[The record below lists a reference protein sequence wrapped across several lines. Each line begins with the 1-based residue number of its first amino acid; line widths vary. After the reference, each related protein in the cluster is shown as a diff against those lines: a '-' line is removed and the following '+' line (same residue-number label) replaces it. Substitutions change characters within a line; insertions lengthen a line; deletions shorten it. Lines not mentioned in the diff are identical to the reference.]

1 MLPERIKQYITDH
14 TSAEIPVLTELY
26 RATHL
31 ECLNPQ
37 MASGH
42 QQGVL
47 LQLLSNMLRPNRVL
61 EIGTFTGY
69 SAICLALGMPE
80 GGLLHTIEANDEI
93 ADIGA
98 RFFEKAGLA
107 NKIIQ
112 HTGNALEIIPT
123 LHEIFDLVFI
133 DGEKTEY
140 PAYYRLVK
148 PLVRPGGFILADN
161 VLWDGKAASPALPG
175 DVATQAIQEF
185 NHLVTNDPEVM
196 QTILPVRDGISLIR
210 LLGC

>member
-1 MLPERIKQYITDH
+1 MLPERIKQYIAAN
-14 TSAEIPVLTELY
+14 TSAELPILAELY
-26 RATHL
+26 RVTHL

-47 LQLLSNMLRPNRVL
+47 LQLLSGMLSPMRIL

-69 SAICLALGMPE
+69 STICLALGMPE
-80 GGLLHTIEANDEI
+80 GGRLHTIEANDEI
-93 ADIGA
+93 TDISA

-123 LHEIFDLVFI
+123 LHETFDLVFI

-140 PAYYRLVK
+140 PDYYRLAK
-148 PLVRPGGFILADN
+148 PLVRSGGYILADN

-175 DVATQAIQEF
+175 DVATLAIQEF
-185 NHLVTNDPEVM
+185 NRMVATDPDVV
-196 QTILPVRDGISLIR
+196 QTILPIRDGISLIR
-210 LLGC
+210 LLDN